1 MKATIMLLCWLEV
14 GLHVWGEEGG
24 REMSYEQSTNCSGGG
39 GGGGGGGGALM
50 SLQSI
55 NYSGERQREERRD
68 RGK

>member
-39 GGGGGGGGALM
+39 GGALM